1 MNKLVAANFEGN
13 NRNYYTAILK
23 NISICKNVLITS
35 FSVFET
41 KIGDE
46 LCLLN

>member
-23 NISICKNVLITS
+23 NMQNVLITS
-35 FSVFET
+35 FIIFET